1 MRIESLPKLVSVKE
15 LAETLG
21 VRPTTIYQWVNQRK
35 IPYVKLGK
43 RILFKPK
50 DINRWIEKNT
60 VDAWEF

>member
-1 MRIESLPKLVSVKE
+1 MRIESLPKLVSVRE

-21 VRPTTIYQWVNQRK
+21 VKPTTIYQWVNQRK

-50 DINRWIEKNT
+50 DINRWIEENT
-60 VDAWEF
+60 VDAWEV